1 MSEAPGGSLSEGSG
15 AGSGPAGRAGRLAA
29 ISALEDPARRA
40 VYDLVCRRDEPIGR
54 DEAAAALGVSRR
66 SVAFHLDRLAE
77 LGLLA
82 VQFRRLTGRTGP
94 GAGRPAKLYSAS
106 VGEVGV
112 SVPERHY
119 DLAAEVMAAAIERSA
134 ADGEPVGRT
143 MARVAAERGREL
155 GAAARRAGV
164 ADLVLVLQEQDF
176 APVTDADG
184 GVLLANCPF
193 HRLAERHTGVVCGLN
208 LDLIRGIASGLGDDL
223 DGTTR
228 EILLDPIPG
237 HCCVRLPAQ
246 RP

>member
-1 MSEAPGGSLSEGSG
+1 MSTEEQGRT
-15 AGSGPAGRAGRLAA
+15 GPVGRAGRLAA
-29 ISALEDPARRA
+29 ISALDDPARRA

-94 GAGRPAKLYSAS
+94 GAGRPAKLYTAT

-119 DLAAEVMAAAIERSA
+119 DLAAEVMAAAIERA
-134 ADGEPVGRT
+134 AAQGRPVAAA
-143 MARVAAERGREL
+143 MAEVAAERGREL
-155 GAAARRAGV
+155 GSAGPAAGGAGG
-164 ADLVLVLQEQDF
+164 DLVAVLAEQGF
-176 APVTDADG
+176 EPVSGKDG

-193 HRLAERHTGVVCGLN
+193 HRLAARHTGVVCGLN
-208 LDLIRGIASGLGDDL
+208 LDLIRGIAAGAGDDS
-223 DGTTR
+223 R
-228 EILLDPIPG
+228 EIVLDPLPG
-237 HCCVRLPAQ
+237 HCCVRLSPPQ
-246 RP
+246 PRRRT